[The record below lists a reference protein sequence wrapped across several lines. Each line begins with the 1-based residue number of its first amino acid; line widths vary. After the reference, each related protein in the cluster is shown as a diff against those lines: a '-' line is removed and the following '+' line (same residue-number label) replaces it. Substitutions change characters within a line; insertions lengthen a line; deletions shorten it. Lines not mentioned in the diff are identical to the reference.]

1 MADSTVYHIKVIKGR
16 KERMYPP
23 CIGYTVTPRP
33 NGSDELYNEHPEIV
47 GLPPVGFYGD
57 DRPNRNKV
65 PEGQILK
72 IELDNPTRDVIYL
85 PRDGKIL
92 FVMNGDGDT
101 IDTYP
106 RKAQRNGKG

>member
-1 MADSTVYHIKVIKGR
+1 MADSIVYHIKVMKGR

-23 CIGYTVTPRP
+23 CIGYTVTAKPE
-33 NGSDELYNEHPEIV
+33 GSDGLYNEHPEIV
-47 GLPPVGFYGD
+47 GLPPEGFYSD
-57 DRPNRNKV
+57 NRPNHNQT

-72 IELDNPTRDVIYL
+72 FELDNPTHDVIYL

-106 RKAQRNGKG
+106 RKAQRNDRS